1 MVKVII
7 LNPVKKE
14 FEIEN
19 VKTVFDILKK
29 LNLNVDGYIA
39 LFNGMPIP
47 EDESIDGK
55 EKIELLQVFSGG

>member
-47 EDESIDGK
+47 SHDLFFVQSFIKLGCY
-55 EKIELLQVFSGG
+55 